1 MSKEDKTIL
10 YRRHLPHWQLPGA
23 TIFLTWRLY
32 GSLPREALERLAEER
47 RNLDQQPPR
56 AAETQHD
63 RAIRHHKQMLALTDS
78 LLARSTHQPRWL
90 SDERI
95 AHLITE
101 AFYFHADRLYTLHA
115 FVVMPNHVH
124 VLLTPLP
131 VEPTEKAAF
140 GYVLLRKITQ
150 SLKGYTAREANRLLG
165 RTGQP
170 FWQDESYDH
179 WIRSAAEAERVIA
192 YIESDP
198 VRSDWQQRLRIGDG
212 PLPGNRTRKGFPA
225 GRFPAGPQAEYGD
238 FTMRY
243 RNRQ

>member
-140 GYVLLRKITQ
+140 GTCSCAK
-150 SLKGYTAREANRLLG
+150 SPNRS
-165 RTGQP
+165 RDIPPEKPTGS
-170 FWQDESYDH
+170 W
-179 WIRSAAEAERVIA
+179 
-192 YIESDP
+192 
-198 VRSDWQQRLRIGDG
+198 DG
-212 PLPGNRTRKGFPA
+212 PASRSGKTRAMITGFGARRKQSASSLTSKVTPSDLIGSSA
-225 GRFPAGPQAEYGD
+225 
-238 FTMRY
+238 
-243 RNRQ
+243 